1 MSVIPI
7 TSKSTVTLIKS
18 SNYSTRVVFMNF
30 YVVVTH
36 MGRAE
41 QSTSIIEKHYDLKAI
56 LTRQHIQVLIAY
68 ND

>member
-1 MSVIPI
+1 
-7 TSKSTVTLIKS
+7 
-18 SNYSTRVVFMNF
+18 MNF
-30 YVVVTH
+30 YIVVTH